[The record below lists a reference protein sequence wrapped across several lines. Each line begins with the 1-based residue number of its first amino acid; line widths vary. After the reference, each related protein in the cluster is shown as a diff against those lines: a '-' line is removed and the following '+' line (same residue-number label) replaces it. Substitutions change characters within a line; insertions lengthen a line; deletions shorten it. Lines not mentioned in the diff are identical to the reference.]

1 MSESLVVLDTNIV
14 SYFFNGH
21 SNSLVYEDSLRGF
34 NLGISFVTVG
44 EMLQGAYRAHWGEKR
59 IRALDMFLHHFLL
72 VRYSHPMCE
81 HWARVRFQRRHRPI
95 SENDAWIAATALA
108 YDAPLVTHNAQDFI
122 GIDGLKMITKNTY

>member
-1 MSESLVVLDTNIV
+1 MNTSLVVLDTNIV

-21 SNSLVYEDSLRGF
+21 SNSLIYEEYLRDF

-44 EMLQGAYRAHWGEKR
+44 EMLQGAYRAHWSEKR

-72 VRYSHPMCE
+72 VRYSHPLCE
-81 HWARVRFQRRHRPI
+81 NWARIRFQRRHRPI

-108 YDAPLVTHNAQDFI
+108 YDVPLVTHNAQDFI
-122 GIDGLKMITKNTY
+122 GIDGLKMITRHEI